1 MLIEDPADNA
11 ALVLKGFWQH
21 KKINYVWGYFWG
33 HLYFLSPREELTMKT
48 ILILISSE
56 SNLS

>member
-21 KKINYVWGYFWG
+21 KK
-33 HLYFLSPREELTMKT
+33 
-48 ILILISSE
+48 LIMYEAIFE
-56 SNLS
+56 VICTFCRPEKN